1 LQGQIGFAQHP
12 HVAAFSSHNRAL
24 SRPGAGPRHP
34 LSGVVASTNA
44 KKKPP
49 EGASFDHPTAAAM
62 AMRAG
67 RSPAVLGVRAYAAKQ
82 QLGSFC
88 KIRWV

>member
-1 LQGQIGFAQHP
+1 
-12 HVAAFSSHNRAL
+12 
-24 SRPGAGPRHP
+24 
-34 LSGVVASTNA
+34 VVASTNA

-49 EGASFDHPTAAAM
+49 EGAASFDHPTEAAM

-67 RSPAVLGVRAYAAKQ
+67 RSPEVKGVCAYAAKQ

-88 KIRWV
+88 KIRWSNWRRGLTHETTAKSGPHRAAILDSN